1 MARAGRILTGLAA
14 LMLGTGAAGA
24 ADLPVVVAVAP
35 PAPPPTFDW
44 GGAYVGVHLGLWDEF
59 DCEIRECDALEPG
72 VQAGYNFVNG
82 NILYGVEG
90 TIGVW
95 WTPWNGGASP
105 LFFTLSGR
113 GGFLVGDKLLVYA
126 ELGIWGYFINGP
138 SALIAG
144 GGVEYAL
151 TNALSVFGEAKV
163 FRPFG
168 GPLGTGIWLQ
178 AGVNWHIGN

>member
-1 MARAGRILTGLAA
+1 MARAGRILCGLAA
-14 LMLGTGAAGA
+14 LMLGTGAAAA

-44 GGAYVGVHLGLWDEF
+44 GGAYVGVHLGFWDQI
-59 DCEIRECDALEPG
+59 DCEIFECDALEPG
-72 VQAGYNFVNG
+72 VQVGYNFVNG

-90 TIGVW
+90 TVGVW
-95 WTPWNGGASP
+95 WQPWNSGVSP

-113 GGFLVGDKLLVYA
+113 GGFLLGDKVLLYLEA
-126 ELGIWGYFINGP
+126 GIWGYLINGP

-144 GGVEYAL
+144 AGVEFAL
-151 TNALSVFGEAKV
+151 TNSLSVFGEAKV
-163 FRPFG
+163 FKTFG
-168 GPLGTGIWLQ
+168 DPVFPAIWLQ